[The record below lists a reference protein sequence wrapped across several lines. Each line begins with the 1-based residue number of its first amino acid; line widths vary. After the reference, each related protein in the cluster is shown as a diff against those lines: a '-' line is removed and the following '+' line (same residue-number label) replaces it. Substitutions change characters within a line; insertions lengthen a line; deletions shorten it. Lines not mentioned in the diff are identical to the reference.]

1 MTNME
6 HTEPVRRETEG
17 AIAMQALQPTLVVE
31 YHDPIEDFRGWLVI
45 DGLNHSLAAG
55 GLRVQ
60 KSLTLE
66 HLKKMARNMTK
77 KMRVWG
83 MPINGAKSGL
93 DYDPTSP
100 GKDEAIR
107 RFMLAIK
114 PYMAERYS
122 MGGDLNTW
130 MPRLDAIARSIGLPS
145 IKIAISKA
153 QRLDLSAFEER
164 YQILDR
170 PVIGDWTLGKL
181 RAGYAVGMAALA
193 VLDHKG
199 IPYRKGKVAVQGFGT
214 LAKAALVGLREAGVK
229 VTALADADRC
239 LLAQTQ
245 QGLDLDAL
253 LETNAVLLS
262 SMDAGRGVAAI
273 PPEAVL
279 SADVDVLVLA
289 AIENSITED
298 NTSVVRARS
307 VVPGA
312 NLAVSSAA
320 QEHLH
325 SRGVEVL
332 PCFVAGSGGSV
343 AMNGLFGPAEPP
355 DPHQV
360 LDYVRTA
367 MSRMIERILRE
378 SQTEGL
384 TPTQVAERMVAEEP
398 KVDRDR
404 PYAV

>member
-1 MTNME
+1 M
-6 HTEPVRRETEG
+6 HT
-17 AIAMQALQPTLVVE
+17 AQPTLIVE
-31 YHDPIEDFRGWLVI
+31 YRDPLEDFRGWLVI
-45 DGLNHSLAAG
+45 DGVNHSLAAG

-93 DYDPTSP
+93 DYDPASP
-100 GKDEAIR
+100 GKDKAIR

-130 MPRLDAIARSIGLPS
+130 MPQLDAIAQSIGLPS

-153 QRLDLSAFEER
+153 QGLDLAAFERR
-164 YQILDR
+164 YQLLDR
-170 PVIGDWTLGKL
+170 PVVGDWTLGKL

-199 IPYRKGKVAVQGFGT
+199 IPYQEATVAVQGFGT
-214 LAKAALVGLREAGVK
+214 LAKAALVALQESGARVI
-229 VTALADADRC
+229 ALADADRC
-239 LLAQTQ
+239 LLGETRR
-245 QGLDLDAL
+245 GLDLDAIL
-253 LETNAVLLS
+253 ATDAGLLS
-262 SMDAGRGVAAI
+262 DVVVEQGSAGF
-273 PPEAVL
+273 PPESVL

-289 AIENSITED
+289 AIENAVTAENVSM
-298 NTSVVRARS
+298 VRARS

-312 NLAVSSAA
+312 NLAVSAAA
-320 QEHLH
+320 QEQLH
-325 SRGVEVL
+325 RRGVEVL

-355 DPHQV
+355 EPRQV
-360 LDYVRTA
+360 LDYVGAA
-367 MSRMIERILRE
+367 MSRMIERILHE
-378 SQTEGL
+378 SQVAGI

-398 KVDRDR
+398 KIDRAY